1 MHSPSA
7 SCVRAANPSKVSL
20 VSDQFE
26 KLLTTFQRH
35 LEVERN
41 LSVHTV
47 RAYMGDLTSLVEHLE
62 KLGLSDISALE
73 LSHLRSW
80 LANQAVKGG
89 ARTTL
94 SRRATS
100 VRLFTKWAFKNKYC
114 AGDVGLTLATPK
126 GHRTLPEVLDVNN
139 AKLAMD
145 SMATRAAEEES
156 PLSLRDVAMVEI
168 LYATGARVGELCGLD
183 VGDID
188 YNRNTIRVLGKGNK
202 ERVIPVGRPAMKALE
217 VWLAD
222 GRSALVTNQSAQAV
236 FLGARGKRID
246 QRTVRSV
253 VYEALSAIEGIERMG
268 PHALR
273 HSAAT
278 HLLEGGADLRT
289 VQEILGHASLATTQ
303 IYTHVSTERLQKVFK
318 QAHPRA

>member
-1 MHSPSA
+1 MSE
-7 SCVRAANPSKVSL
+7 N
-20 VSDQFE
+20 FE

-47 RAYMGDLTSLVEHLE
+47 RAYMGDLTSLLEHLE
-62 KLGLSDISALE
+62 NSGLADISQLQ
-73 LSHLRSW
+73 LVHLRSW
-80 LANQAVKGG
+80 LANQQVKG
-89 ARTTL
+89 ASRTTI
-94 SRRATS
+94 SRRAVS
-100 VRLFTKWAFKNKYC
+100 VRLFTKWALKNKYI
-114 AGDVGLTLATPK
+114 ASDVGASLATPK
-126 GHRTLPEVLDVNN
+126 GRRTLPEVLGIED
-139 AKLAMD
+139 AKTAMD
-145 SMATRAAEEES
+145 SMATRAAEEET
-156 PLSLRDVAMVEI
+156 PMTLRDVAMVEL
-168 LYATGARVGELCGLD
+168 LYATGARVAELCGLD
-183 VGDID
+183 LGDID
-188 YNRNTIRVLGKGNK
+188 YNRQTIQVLGKGNK
-202 ERVIPVGRPAMKALE
+202 ERVIPLGNPAMRALKK
-217 VWLAD
+217 WLDD
-222 GRSALVTNQSAQAV
+222 GRQLLLNEKSEKAV

-246 QRTVRSV
+246 QRAVRTV

-303 IYTHVSTERLQKVFK
+303 IYTHVSTERLQKAFK